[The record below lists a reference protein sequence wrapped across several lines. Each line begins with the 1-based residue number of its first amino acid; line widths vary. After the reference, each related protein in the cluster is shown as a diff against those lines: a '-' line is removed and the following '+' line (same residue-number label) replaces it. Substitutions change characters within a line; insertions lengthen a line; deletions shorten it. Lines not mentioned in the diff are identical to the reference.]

1 MLQEILIW
9 SSFTS
14 KEYGILKKLLFLLL
28 ILPFSFQPKAQPANC
43 TFKQPVITI
52 HFGTGNVGEVNT
64 VPSNYSRVISSCPTD
79 GHYTYTS
86 YTSDCFRGD
95 WLTLPEDHTP
105 GDVSGNMMLVNAS
118 PFSGKFLT
126 TTINGLK
133 SGTTYEFAVWL
144 MNVCKPTDKCPF
156 PLLPRIT
163 IQMQTPAGKI
173 VAHFGTGK
181 LVRHEAPH
189 WTQYRALFTT
199 PPSKTPL
206 TLTMIDEAPGGCGN
220 DFAVDDI
227 TFRECVKPTPVVTT
241 APKAPAV
248 VKRQQAASKPV
259 LKKQTPAPVKRQAP
273 IVEISK
279 PRTDLPVHTTPV
291 LTQRSQVFPAP
302 PPVLTTRANPLVKQ
316 IETEAGEIRLAL
328 YDNGEID
335 GDTVSIYH
343 NNALLMSHAKLS
355 QKPLSFRITVDAANP
370 HHELIMVA
378 DNLGSIPPNT
388 SVMIITTGT
397 KRYEVFISST
407 EQKNAKVV
415 LDLKE

>member
-1 MLQEILIW
+1 M
-9 SSFTS
+9 
-14 KEYGILKKLLFLLL
+14 KKLLFLLL
-28 ILPFSFQPKAQPANC
+28 TLPFTFQLKAQPANC
-43 TFKQPVITI
+43 TFKKPLITV
-52 HFGTGNVGEVNT
+52 HFGTGNVRDVNT
-64 VPSNYSRVISSCPTD
+64 EVPYNYGPVTSFCPTD

-105 GDVSGNMMLVNAS
+105 GDVDGNMMLVNAS
-118 PFSGKFLT
+118 PGSGTFLT

-133 SGTTYEFAVWL
+133 SGTIYEFGAWL

-156 PLLPRIT
+156 PLLPRIS
-163 IQMQTPAGKI
+163 IRLQTPAGKI
-173 VAHFGTGK
+173 VAQFSTGE
-181 LVRHEAPH
+181 LVRREEPH

-199 PPSKTPL
+199 PSSETPL

-220 DFAVDDI
+220 DFALDDI
-227 TFRECVKPTPVVTT
+227 TFRECVRPTPVVATT
-241 APKAPAV
+241 PKAPIAIKRPSAV
-248 VKRQQAASKPV
+248 SKPV
-259 LKKQTPAPVKRQAP
+259 LKKQTPAPVKRQTP
-273 IVEISK
+273 IVKIAN
-279 PRTDLPVHTTPV
+279 PPTDLPVPTTPV
-291 LTQRSQVFPAP
+291 LTQKSPVFPAP

-316 IETEAGEIRLAL
+316 IETEAGEIRLDL

-343 NNALLMSHAKLS
+343 NNAMLVAHAKLS
-355 QKPLSFRITVDAANP
+355 QKPISFHIAVDAAHP

-388 SVMIITTGT
+388 SVMIVTTAT

-415 LDLKE
+415 LNLKE